1 MKLYTYKPLFLLM
14 LSRHFSTICAFSK
27 KINIRQPQIFP
38 KTSNQIE
45 YNDLLVNKKVSVVV
59 GIGPAG
65 CGKTLLACNEA
76 IRQLE
81 ERKVDKIVITRPVIS
96 VDDEQLGFLPGSMNE
111 KMDPWTR
118 PIFDIFYMIFTK
130 QQVKVLLENDIVEI
144 VPLAYMRGRTFKNT
158 FIIADEM
165 QNSSPNQMLMLLTRM
180 GEESK
185 LAITGDLRQS
195 DRSSLN
201 GLSDLIYRIK
211 NAEWLQNTES
221 CRITYIEMDSS
232 DIQRSE
238 VLKQIIELYEN

>member
-1 MKLYTYKPLFLLM
+1 MKLYNCKPLFLLL
-14 LSRHFSTICAFSK
+14 LSRQFSTSCAFSK
-27 KINIRQPQIFP
+27 KINIRQPNIFP
-38 KTSNQIE
+38 KTANQIE
-45 YNDLLVNKKVSVVV
+45 YNDLLVNQKVSVVV

-81 ERKVDKIVITRPVIS
+81 ERRVDKIVITRPVIS

-118 PIFDIFYMIFTK
+118 PIFDIFYTIFSK
-130 QQVKVLLENDIVEI
+130 QQVKVLMENDIVEI

-165 QNSSPNQMLMLLTRM
+165 QNSSPNQMLMLLTRI

-195 DRSSLN
+195 DRSTTN

-211 NAEWLQNTES
+211 NAEWLQTMES
-221 CRITYIEMDSS
+221 SRITYIEMDSS

>member
-1 MKLYTYKPLFLLM
+1 MKIYNYIKSFLFISVIYGTTNAFTKKSNMKPQ
-14 LSRHFSTICAFSK
+14 H
-27 KINIRQPQIFP
+27 IFP
-38 KTSNQIE
+38 KTLNQIE
-45 YNDLLVNKKVSVVV
+45 YNDLLVDESVSVVV
-59 GIGPAG
+59 GVGPAG

-81 ERKVDKIVITRPVIS
+81 HRMVQKIVITRPVIS
-96 VDDEQLGFLPGSMNE
+96 VDDEQLGFLPGSMND
-111 KMDPWTR
+111 KMNPWTR
-118 PIFDIFYMIFTK
+118 PIFDIFYSVFSK
-130 QQVKVLLENDIVEI
+130 QQVKALLENDIVEI

-165 QNSSPNQMLMLLTRM
+165 QNSSPNQMLMLLTRI

-195 DRSSLN
+195 DRSTKN

-211 NAEWLQNTES
+211 NAKWLENAES
-221 CRITYIEMDSS
+221 SKIKYIEMDAS
-232 DIQRSE
+232 DIQRSD